1 MSKHRCT
8 KVQHVP
14 QENWFISSNEGT
26 NLDLRKYKLHSAKGK
41 GDYFYISSAVAVQQ
55 EMQGRQQENIPDI

>member
-1 MSKHRCT
+1 
-8 KVQHVP
+8 
-14 QENWFISSNEGT
+14 
-26 NLDLRKYKLHSAKGK
+26 LRKYKLHSAKGK